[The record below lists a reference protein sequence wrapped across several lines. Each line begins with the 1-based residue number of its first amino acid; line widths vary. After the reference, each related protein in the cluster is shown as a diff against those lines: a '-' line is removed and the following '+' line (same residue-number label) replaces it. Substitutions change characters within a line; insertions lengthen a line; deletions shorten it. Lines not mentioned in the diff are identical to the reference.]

1 MITALIL
8 FIVYIVLLGVVVW
21 ALRYIINAIPMDAT
35 IKNVAMV
42 AITVISVLI
51 AVILVLN
58 MILPML
64 GVHSPLPS
72 G

>member
-1 MITALIL
+1 MISALIL
-8 FIVYIVLLGVVVW
+8 FIVYIILLGVVVW
-21 ALRYIINAIPMDAT
+21 ALRYILNAIPMDPT

-42 AITVISVLI
+42 AITVVSVLV

-58 MILPML
+58 IILPML
-64 GVHSPLPS
+64 GVHSPFPA